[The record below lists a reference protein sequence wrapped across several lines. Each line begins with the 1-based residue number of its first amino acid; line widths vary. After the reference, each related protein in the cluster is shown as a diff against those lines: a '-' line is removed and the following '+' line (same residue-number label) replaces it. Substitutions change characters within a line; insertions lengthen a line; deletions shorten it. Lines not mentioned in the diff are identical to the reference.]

1 MKMKELIEKNKIKNR
16 ITFEEFIKKII
27 FKLEKDIQKSKEM
40 KEIYEIIDI
49 NESIAIK
56 FEIDF
61 KSYIIKNNKTK

>member
-1 MKMKELIEKNKIKNR
+1 MKELIEKNKIKNR

>member
-61 KSYIIKNNKTK
+61 KSYGEKW

>member
-1 MKMKELIEKNKIKNR
+1 MKELIEKNKIKNR

-61 KSYIIKNNKTK
+61 KSYGEKW